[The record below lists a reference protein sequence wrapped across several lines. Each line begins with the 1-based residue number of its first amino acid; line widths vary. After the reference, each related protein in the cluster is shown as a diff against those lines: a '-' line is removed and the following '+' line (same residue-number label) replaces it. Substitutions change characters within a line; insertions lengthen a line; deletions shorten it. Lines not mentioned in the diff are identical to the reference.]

1 MPEHKNN
8 SFRDMNKKE
17 KAATVAGIA
26 LLIIFVVGFVL
37 GIYFFGITGIFMLLG
52 VEYESIW
59 SLIVF
64 VVSYVILGVIV
75 ELFSKPIFKLLVK
88 NIKGKIEIL
97 WTRLSIEGA
106 TNWMVLFT
114 VDEFMQSITLSLETE
129 IIAALIIAVI
139 EMVFDRDKEW
149 HNRN

>member
-1 MPEHKNN
+1 MPEHNNN
-8 SFRDMNKKE
+8 SFRDMNRKE

-26 LLIIFVVGFVL
+26 LLIIFVAGFVL
-37 GIYFFGITGIFMLLG
+37 GIYFFGITWIFMLLG

-75 ELFSKPIFKLLVK
+75 ELFSKPIFKLLVQ
-88 NIKGKIEIL
+88 NMTGKIEIF

-106 TNWMVLFT
+106 TNWIVLFT

-129 IIAALIIAVI
+129 IIAVLIIAVI
-139 EMVFDRDKEW
+139 EMVFDRDKEAQ
-149 HNRN
+149 